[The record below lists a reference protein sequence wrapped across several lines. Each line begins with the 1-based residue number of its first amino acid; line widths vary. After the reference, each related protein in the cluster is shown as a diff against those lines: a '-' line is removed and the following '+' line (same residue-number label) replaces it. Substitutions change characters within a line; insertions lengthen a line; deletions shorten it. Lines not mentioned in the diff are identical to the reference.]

1 MGAKRKQK
9 PVPAPDP
16 DPDRSASAAKDPA
29 DEIDAIFSRCK
40 KLRASS
46 LPTDAAH
53 EKKRKDQDEGDGPLK
68 NPARKRVE
76 ETVQGSTMK
85 KKKKKKKKQKKVEG
99 EGVGGKL
106 PSQAPPDPMKPRRK
120 TEDGLA
126 IYTEE
131 DLGWNKKNAGGTKL
145 CPFDCDCCF

>member
-1 MGAKRKQK
+1 MGGERKKRPASASDPQK
-9 PVPAPDP
+9 PA
-16 DPDRSASAAKDPA
+16 SASATDPA

-40 KLRASS
+40 KPRASS
-46 LPTDAAH
+46 LAADAAH
-53 EKKRKDQDEGDGPLK
+53 EKKRKDQDEGDEPLK
-68 NPARKRVE
+68 TPDGKRTKQ
-76 ETVQGSTMK
+76 TVQGSTKKMKEKKKMMK
-85 KKKKKKKKQKKVEG
+85 KKKKKEEEG
-99 EGVGGKL
+99 ERVGGK
-106 PSQAPPDPMKPRRK
+106 PPDPMKPRRK